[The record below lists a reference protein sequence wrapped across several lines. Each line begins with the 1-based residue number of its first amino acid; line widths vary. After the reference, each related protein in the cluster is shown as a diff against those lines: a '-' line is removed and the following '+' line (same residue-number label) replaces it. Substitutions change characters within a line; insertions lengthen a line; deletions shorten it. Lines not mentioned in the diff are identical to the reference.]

1 MAEIIDKLPIASR
14 SLNGRYRYGY
24 GNHAIL
30 KSMPVI
36 NLPEPKTLDTD
47 PLTTLLTK
55 IGDSDEAALEAFYEL
70 TVNRVYGLALRI
82 TTRPELAEEVVGDVF
97 LQVWRKAR
105 HYASGRAAPM
115 AWLLMICRSRA
126 IDLLRRERPQKTGL
140 NIDDKKSEILDE
152 ETPSPF
158 DTLLGTE
165 QGSQISRAL
174 EQLTDIQR
182 QMISLAFFRG
192 MSHQEVAIYT
202 HQPLGTVKSHLRRA
216 QAALR
221 KTLADYGLQRENAH
235 G

>member
-1 MAEIIDKLPIASR
+1 MAEILDKVLPV
-14 SLNGRYRYGY
+14 SLSMNGRSRKRY

-30 KSMPVI
+30 KSMPII
-36 NLPEPKTLDTD
+36 NFSEQKIRDAD
-47 PLTTLLTK
+47 PLTTLLAK
-55 IGDSDEAALEAFYEL
+55 IAEGNDAALEAFYEL
-70 TVNRVYGLALRI
+70 TVSRVYGLALRI

-105 HYASGRAAPM
+105 HYASSRATPM

-140 NIDDKKSEILDE
+140 NIGEEDQELRDE

-158 DTLLGTE
+158 ATLLGTE
-165 QGSQISRAL
+165 RGSLINQAL
-174 EQLTDIQR
+174 EQLTEIQK

-192 MSHQEVAIYT
+192 MSHQEVARYT
-202 HQPLGTVKSHLRRA
+202 GQPLGTVKSHLRRA
-216 QAALR
+216 QSTLR
-221 KTLADYGLQRENAH
+221 KILADTGLQPEKSH